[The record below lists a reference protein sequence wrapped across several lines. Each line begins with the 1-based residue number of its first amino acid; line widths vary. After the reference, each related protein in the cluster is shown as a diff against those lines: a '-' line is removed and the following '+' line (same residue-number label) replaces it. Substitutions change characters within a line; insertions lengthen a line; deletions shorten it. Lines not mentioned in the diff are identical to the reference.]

1 VTNTASF
8 DIPGNEVSQ
17 NAGYNNFAPAD
28 PGNASPLPT
37 GCGTQNA
44 APGAGGIYSCAGGL
58 GLVGHTIG
66 APRQIQMSLHLDF

>member
-8 DIPGNEVSQ
+8 DVPGNEVSQ
-17 NAGYNNFAPAD
+17 NPAYNNFAPAD
-28 PGNASPLPT
+28 PGNASVLPSNCAT
-37 GCGTQNA
+37 NPT
-44 APGAGGIYSCAGGL
+44 PGAGGIYECAGGL